1 MAAAFAWIR
10 RALSSSASESASQ
23 SARLKVLKPLTN
35 AMRGT
40 VLADT
45 SHLWKGRPVR
55 ALSVGLR
62 STGGRNNH
70 GRITVRHRGGGHKRR
85 YRIIDFKRRIVD
97 MEGIVERLE
106 YDPNRTA
113 YIALVRYDAAAE
125 KESRLAYIV
134 APHGVQAGSPVQ
146 ASRTQ
151 ALDIVPG
158 NAMALRHIP
167 LGTEIHNLEVY
178 PGRGA
183 QMVRTA
189 GASCVLLEKDVDA
202 GYAVVRMPSKEER
215 MFRLDCLA
223 TVGVVGNAEHKFVK
237 IGKAG
242 RSRWMG
248 RRPHVRGVAMNPV
261 DHPMGGGE
269 GKTSGGRPSVSP
281 TGQLAKGY
289 KTRSPKKSMRLIVR
303 RRDGRLVKKGAGAKS
318 YAVRHAEDLKRKKK
332 RQQKGGKAKAKSK
345 SSA

>member
-248 RRPHVRGVAMNPV
+248 RRPHVRGVAMNP
-261 DHPMGGGE
+261 
-269 GKTSGGRPSVSP
+269 
-281 TGQLAKGY
+281 LAKGY